1 MIPKEIVSQFDAF
14 LVGRGL
20 TLEAVVIGG
29 AALGLMGVTS
39 RQTRDC
45 DILAPPLSGAVREA
59 AIAFAALLREQGQ
72 PLDEDWLNDKPSSL
86 ANALP
91 AGWKDRLQ
99 VVFSG
104 KAVTFQTLGRQE
116 LLMSKLF
123 ALCDRGL
130 DLPDCLALAPTP
142 AELDQILPWL
152 EMQDANP
159 DWPRHARETLEHLR
173 KELGHV
179 V

>member
-1 MIPKEIVSQFDAF
+1 MIPQQIVSRFDAF
-14 LVGRGL
+14 LVELGL
-20 TLEAVVIGG
+20 SFEAIIIGG

-45 DILAPPLSGAVREA
+45 DVLDPPLPRLIHEA
-59 AIAFAALLREQGQ
+59 ALAFAARQRDQGEM
-72 PLDEDWLNDKPSSL
+72 LDDDWLNDKPSSL
-86 ANALP
+86 VNALP
-91 AGWKDRLQ
+91 PGWRDRLQ
-99 VVFSG
+99 LVFSG
-104 KAVTFQTLGRQE
+104 NAVLLRTLGRQE

-142 AELDQILPWL
+142 AELDQVRPWL
-152 EMQDANP
+152 EVQDANP
-159 DWPRHARETLEHLR
+159 DWPRHVRETLEHLR